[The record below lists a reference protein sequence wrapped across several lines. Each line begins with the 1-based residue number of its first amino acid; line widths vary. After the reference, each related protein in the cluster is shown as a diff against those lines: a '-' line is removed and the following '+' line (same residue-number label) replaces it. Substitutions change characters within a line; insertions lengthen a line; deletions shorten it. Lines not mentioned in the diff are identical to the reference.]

1 MQPSE
6 EQGPI
11 THPQWT
17 RQRILQ
23 LVAGV
28 VALLIF
34 VTVLTLFIQ
43 AVGVPRL
50 QAWVE
55 SAGPLAPLAY
65 ITMKA
70 LTYIFAP
77 LTSGPIQVFAGTLF
91 GNVWV
96 GVLYTVIG
104 ETIGGSISFWI
115 ARRFGRPA
123 VIRFVGKDGMQQVDE
138 FYHNRL
144 GGWIPLAIAR
154 LVLFS
159 FWDFLSYAAGL
170 APVRFVSYVLV
181 SFFVGAIPTFL
192 FVWLG
197 ERFVEDSSTLLISY
211 ALLVVLTVI
220 PLVLMRH
227 ITRLLENLSK
237 RPTRDEAKV

>member
-1 MQPSE
+1 LQPYN
-6 EQGPI
+6 EQGSLTRP
-11 THPQWT
+11 TWT
-17 RQRILQ
+17 RRRILQ
-23 LVAGV
+23 LIGGLA
-28 VALLIF
+28 ALIVF
-34 VTVLTLFIQ
+34 VTALTLLIQ
-43 AVGVPRL
+43 AVGVPQL

-65 ITMKA
+65 ITLKA
-70 LTYIFAP
+70 ITYIFAP

-91 GNVWV
+91 GNVWI

-115 ARRFGRPA
+115 ARRFGRPT

-138 FYHNRL
+138 FYYNRL
-144 GGWIPLAIAR
+144 GGWVPLAIAR

-170 APVRFVSYVLV
+170 APVRFRSYVMV
-181 SFFVGAIPTFL
+181 SLTFGAIPTFL

-197 ERFVEDSSTLLISY
+197 ERFVEDTSTLLVSY
-211 ALLVVLTVI
+211 ALLIVLTVV
-220 PLVLMRH
+220 PLVLMRP

-237 RPTRDEAKV
+237 RSPEA